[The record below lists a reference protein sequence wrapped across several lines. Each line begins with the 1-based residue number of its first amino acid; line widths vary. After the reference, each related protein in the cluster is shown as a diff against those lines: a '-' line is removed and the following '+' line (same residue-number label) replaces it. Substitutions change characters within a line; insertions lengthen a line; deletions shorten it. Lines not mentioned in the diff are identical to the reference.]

1 LRSAILAWAASH
13 RSALPDDLVERR
25 ADADGTAEPGIDLE

>member
-1 LRSAILAWAASH
+1 LRRAILAWAASH
-13 RSALPDDLVERR
+13 RSALSYDLVERH